1 LLILAFAV
9 CAWLVY
15 AYINRSWFDAF
26 NQVVAW
32 IQNPV
37 INYTPMQI
45 DGLQW
50 AILAA
55 LEVLILGVLCSK
67 LLLNNE
73 KDFIIKL
80 VTALGLG
87 AGLTGLI
94 SIILGIF
101 GSLYQLPLNLAILA
115 LCIGSL
121 SAIII
126 RKKTRT
132 KLPLKECLIPR
143 FTFPKLQLPP
153 NYKFWLPACL
163 AIGVIFFFCFY
174 HALLTVIV
182 HWDALVYHAAMANIM
197 YNEHGIPLIVGPS
210 IGIEMS
216 ANFPPLFSALGAFI
230 YVQIGQIQDIYLRL
244 IAPLMGLLTVL
255 ATYKIGELVA
265 GKKYGLLAALFLAL
279 TPLFF
284 RYSIYATS
292 YSTLTFFCTVT
303 ILFFVLAISR
313 GATKYWIAS
322 GLFFGFAIL
331 TSYIALYLA
340 PFLFIAL
347 IAYFMA
353 KRNSLR
359 LNIKHASVLIIS
371 ALLVGGVWYL
381 RNLILVGNPIYPN
394 AYTILGG
401 LNVDP
406 FIMKITFDGIK
417 QSAINSFF
425 GGQVSVF
432 EQIMIFL
439 TYRTSYPSISLL
451 TLLGLILLTTIK
463 NKKLWLIA
471 LWPLTLSFIVLSGIS
486 WGFPRHMVFVMPG
499 FALLSAL
506 PILKLLELCKTSECS
521 GSINFLQR
529 ISIRLPKIRKS
540 NLIRIGLAL
549 ILLAGFIFPSVTL
562 VMGGKVWAEN
572 LNDQVPNDYMWFM
585 KNPNADTWTAVSQ
598 LYPEAVAWQYINANL
613 KAGEK
618 VATVENRIYY
628 VKNCS
633 NDYFFYLDGWE
644 ARDLYNITDPVQ
656 MVQYLRDRNVKF
668 IVDVAWA
675 RDHGHFSFLPL
686 AKYLGDPSP
695 YFPTIF
701 SNAGANPAIYNV
713 GPFSTPI
720 TNNSSVAI
728 SINQEGWSSIQ
739 TVKGIQTQSVIAGN
753 DSARLYVATPNV
765 TKVSITY
772 LDKGTD
778 SVAINVRDL
787 ASLEWNNGYAVIQK
801 TDTGSWKSYEFIA
814 PMTDKGYVELALHA
828 YHENFTVSKIDALP
842 YQEVGR
848 TAFTSANSTFTIK
861 ITNSTYPATSTVYL
875 PMLKINDTISINA
888 TSNGQPIGIELYQ
901 GVIQPSENTGWWLNH
916 NLAVRSPNNVNSGQ
930 VNPSLV
936 WQVDKDGSYTLVIVL
951 RDAYR
956 EGAQV
961 DLQISYLTSGGGI
974 AK

>member
-1 LLILAFAV
+1 M
-9 CAWLVY
+9 Y

-32 IQNPV
+32 IQNPI

-45 DGLQW
+45 DGLPW
-50 AILAA
+50 AFLAA
-55 LEVLILGVLCSK
+55 LEVLVLGVLCSK

-94 SIILGIF
+94 SIILAIF
-101 GSLYQLPLNLAILA
+101 GSLYQLPLNLAVLA
-115 LCIGSL
+115 LSLGSL

-126 RKKTRT
+126 RKKVNS
-132 KLPLKECLIPR
+132 KVSLKECLIPR
-143 FTFPKLQLPP
+143 FTFPKLHLPP
-153 NYKFWLPACL
+153 NFKFWLPACL

-174 HALLTVIV
+174 HALFTVIV

-303 ILFFVLAISR
+303 ILFLVLAVAR

-340 PFLFIAL
+340 PFIFIAL
-347 IAYFMA
+347 IAYFIV

-381 RNLILVGNPIYPN
+381 RNLIVVGNPIYPN
-394 AYTILGG
+394 AYTVLGG

-406 FIMKITFDGIK
+406 LVMKVTFDGIK

-432 EQIMIFL
+432 EQVMIFL
-439 TYRTSYPSISLL
+439 TYRTSYPAISLL

-506 PILKLLELCKTSECS
+506 PILKLLDLCKKGDFSES
-521 GSINFLQR
+521 SNFLQH
-529 ISIRLPKIRKS
+529 ISVRLPKIRKS
-540 NLIRIGLAL
+540 NLIRIGLVL

-572 LNDQVPNDYMWFM
+572 LNDRVPNDYMWFM

-598 LYPEAVAWQYINANL
+598 LYPEAAAWQYINANL
-613 KAGEK
+613 NAGEK

-633 NDYFFYLDGWE
+633 NDCFFYLDGWE

-656 MVQYLRDRNVKF
+656 MVQYLRDHNVKF
-668 IVDVAWA
+668 IVDVSWA
-675 RDHGHFSFLPL
+675 RDHGHFNVLPL

-695 YFPTIF
+695 YFPTLF
-701 SNAGANPAIYNV
+701 NNAFNPAIYNV
-713 GPFSTPI
+713 GPIATPI
-720 TNNSSVAI
+720 TNSSTVAI
-728 SINQEGWSSIQ
+728 SVNKEGWSPIE
-739 TVKGIQTQSVIAGN
+739 TVNGIQTQSVIAGN
-753 DSARLYVATPNV
+753 DSARLYVATPNM

-778 SVAINVRDL
+778 SVAINVRDPN
-787 ASLEWNNGYAVIQK
+787 SLEWTNGYAVIQK
-801 TDTGSWKSYEFIA
+801 TDTGKWKSYEFIA

-828 YHENFTVSKIDALP
+828 YRENFTVSKIVAFP

-848 TAFTSANSTFTIK
+848 TALTSANSTFTIK
-861 ITNSTYPATSTVYL
+861 ITNITYPATSTVYL
-875 PMLKINDTISINA
+875 PMLKETGTISINA
-888 TSNGQPIGIELYQ
+888 TSNGQPICIELYQ
-901 GVIQPSENTGWWLNH
+901 GVIQPSENMGWWLNH
-916 NLAVRSPNNVNSGQ
+916 NLVIRSPDSVDSGQ
-930 VNPSLV
+930 VNPFVV
-936 WQVDKDGSYTLVIVL
+936 WHVNQSGSYTLVIVL

-956 EGAQV
+956 EDAQV
-961 DLQISYLTSGGGI
+961 DLHICYLTSSGGTT
-974 AK
+974 K

>member
-1 LLILAFAV
+1 LAFAA

-15 AYINRSWFDAF
+15 AYINKSWFAAF
-26 NQVVAW
+26 DQVVAW
-32 IQNPV
+32 IQNPT
-37 INYTPMQI
+37 INYTPIQI
-45 DGLQW
+45 DGLPW
-50 AILAA
+50 AFLAA
-55 LEVLILGVLCSK
+55 LEVLVLGALCSK

-73 KDFIIKL
+73 KDFTIKFIA
-80 VTALGLG
+80 ALGLG
-87 AGLTGLI
+87 VGLTGLI
-94 SIILGIF
+94 TIVLGIF
-101 GSLYQLPLNLAILA
+101 GNLYQLPINVTIIAVCLI
-115 LCIGSL
+115 SY
-121 SAIII
+121 SAIAL
-126 RKKTRT
+126 RKKAGTN
-132 KLPLKECLIPR
+132 LPLKKCLIPT
-143 FTFPKLQLPP
+143 FTPPNLHLPP
-153 NYKFWLPACL
+153 NRKFWLPACL
-163 AIGVIFFFCFY
+163 AIGVIFFFAFY
-174 HALLTVIV
+174 HAILTVIV

-210 IGIEMS
+210 IGLEMS
-216 ANFPPLFSALGAFI
+216 ANFPPLFSAVGAFI

-244 IAPLMGLLTVL
+244 IAPMMGLLTVL
-255 ATYKIGELVA
+255 ATYKIGDVVA

-303 ILFFVLAISR
+303 ILFLVLAVAR

-340 PFLFIAL
+340 PFLLIAL
-347 IAYFMA
+347 LAYFIV
-353 KRNSLR
+353 KRSALR
-359 LNIKHASVLIIS
+359 SNIKYASVLIIS

-381 RNLILVGNPIYPN
+381 RNLIVVGNPIYPN
-394 AYTILGG
+394 AYTVLGG

-406 FIMKITFDGIK
+406 LVMKITFDGIK

-425 GGQVSVF
+425 GGQISVF
-432 EQIMIFL
+432 EQVMIFL

-471 LWPLTLSFIVLSGIS
+471 LWPLTLSIIVLSGIS
-486 WGFPRHMVFVMPG
+486 WGFPRHMVFAMPG

-506 PILKLLELCKTSECS
+506 PILKLLELCKKSDFSES
-521 GSINFLQR
+521 SNFLQH

-540 NLIRIGLAL
+540 NLLRVGLVI
-549 ILLAGFIFPSVTL
+549 ILLAGFIFPSITL
-562 VMGGKVWAEN
+562 VMGGKVWSEN
-572 LNDQVPNDYMWFM
+572 LNDQVPNDYLWFL

-598 LYPEAVAWQYINANL
+598 LYSEAAAWQYINANL
-613 KAGEK
+613 KPGEK
-618 VATVENRIYY
+618 VATVENRVYY

-720 TNNSSVAI
+720 TNNSTVAI
-728 SINQEGWSSIQ
+728 SINQEGWSPIE
-739 TVKGIQTQSVIAGN
+739 TVNGIQTQSVIEGN
-753 DSARLYVATPNV
+753 DSARIYAATPNM
-765 TKVSITY
+765 TKVDITY
-772 LDKGTD
+772 LDKGID
-778 SVAINVRDL
+778 SVAVNVRDSSSL
-787 ASLEWNNGYAVIQK
+787 AWNNGYAVIQK
-801 TDTGSWKSYEFIA
+801 TDTGKWKSYEFIA
-814 PMTDKGYVELALHA
+814 PMTNKGYVELALHA
-828 YHENFTVSKIDALP
+828 YHENFTISKIDASP

-848 TAFTSANSTFTIK
+848 TALTSANSTFTIK
-861 ITNSTYPATSTVYL
+861 ITNTTYPATSMVYL
-875 PMLKINDTISINA
+875 PLLNKTDTISINA
-888 TSNGQPIGIELYQ
+888 TSNGQPICIELYQ

-916 NLAVRSPNNVNSGQ
+916 NLVVRSPNSVNSGE

-936 WQVDKDGSYTLVIVL
+936 WQVDQYSSYTLVIVL
-951 RDAYR
+951 RDIYR
-956 EGAQV
+956 EDAQV
-961 DLQISYLTSGGGI
+961 NLQICYLTPSGGTT
-974 AK
+974 K